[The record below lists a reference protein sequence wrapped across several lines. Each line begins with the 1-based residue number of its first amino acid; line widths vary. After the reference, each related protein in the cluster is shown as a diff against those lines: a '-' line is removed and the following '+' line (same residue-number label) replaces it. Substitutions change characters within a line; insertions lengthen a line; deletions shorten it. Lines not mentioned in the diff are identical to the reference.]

1 MLPFHAGWQRGARL
15 APNWAREYWRAAF
28 WTCATTPRC
37 DARDR
42 ARLGIGH
49 TIGRTSE
56 SLSLNLVE
64 VPVCRGIW
72 FLIGGTA
79 KAFSCRRSHE
89 TLRKRSID
97 GGQLEVHRALSLS
110 VCVSSLGGGHSILVR
125 ACLVLL
131 VVIYQECVRP
141 TSETGA
147 LVAGAAVSTVSR
159 LVPE

>member
-1 MLPFHAGWQRGARL
+1 MCLCVCVCVCVFLSLRITRLGMRLTCLKLIWVFVLLNAGWQRGARL
-15 APNWAREYWRAAF
+15 APNWARGYWRAAF

-89 TLRKRSID
+89 TLRKRSRD
-97 GGQLEVHRALSLS
+97 GG
-110 VCVSSLGGGHSILVR
+110 
-125 ACLVLL
+125 
-131 VVIYQECVRP
+131 
-141 TSETGA
+141 
-147 LVAGAAVSTVSR
+147 R
-159 LVPE
+159 L